1 MWGEQRPRAAERSVT
16 GAELRRSR
24 RPAAVAPA
32 GSGAVSPDP
41 ALPVAVEVELSIRMR
56 WPEAICRAWPRSGWS
71 RKLRY
76 YAPPTRRACGFPCRF
91 GCARPRPHSRAVLTE
106 VVKAAPDVRFA
117 AWLAGPWPRAG
128 EAASSVFDA
137 GAGEAAV
144 RHGVR
149 CPPRRDAGVDRR
161 ERLTSRRRL
170 AAGSARDA
178 APPTTGQA
186 VARGRA
192 APEEEKWMRVGL
204 GRAGRCDST
213 RESKSSGHGPD
224 PVAVPSPAHRASAEL
239 ALGRPSRSW
248 RRGERHSSRDGVR
261 RLRGHARD
269 VPAHRRQRPAWT
281 FRLAMSALRRR
292 GPLIK
297 R

>member
-1 MWGEQRPRAAERSVT
+1 VAAGRGGRLQRPRR
-16 GAELRRSR
+16 
-24 RPAAVAPA
+24 
-32 GSGAVSPDP
+32 
-41 ALPVAVEVELSIRMR
+41 
-56 WPEAICRAWPRSGWS
+56 
-71 RKLRY
+71 
-76 YAPPTRRACGFPCRF
+76 
-91 GCARPRPHSRAVLTE
+91 
-106 VVKAAPDVRFA
+106 
-117 AWLAGPWPRAG
+117 
-128 EAASSVFDA
+128 

-149 CPPRRDAGVDRR
+149 RPPRRDAGVDRR

-292 GPLIK
+292 GSSDRAMRGQRRVRVVRFSDGGAGGVACRDDRRDRPAVGCRSRSSNWSVIRGRARPSSCSISTARRACVPGRGVRRDGFVGDTWPPRLGGH
-297 R
+297 RRARGRARAVRAVGP